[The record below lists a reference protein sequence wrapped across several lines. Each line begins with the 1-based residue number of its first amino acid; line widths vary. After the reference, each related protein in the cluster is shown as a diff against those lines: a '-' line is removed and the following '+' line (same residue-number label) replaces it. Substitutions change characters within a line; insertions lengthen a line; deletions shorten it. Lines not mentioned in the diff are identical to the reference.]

1 VERDILVRYKLQEK
15 SVYSIFQTIYNV
27 LNQSGFGS
35 LFGPKGTKYNDN
47 LNGTKFDDKI
57 DALAGDDLIHGRF
70 GNDKINAGDG
80 NDKAWGDD
88 GNDILDGGKG
98 NDELYGGDGKDTTIG
113 GKGNDKHDG
122 GAGIDTAIFSGPKSQ
137 YLIYRDN
144 DENIVVEHSV
154 NGGDGID
161 ILDNVELIKF
171 GNAPAVSL
179 EQLALP
185 QTVLN
190 TVLDVTGTNGNG
202 SWLNGSGIP
211 ATGVVQQD
219 SGHHENSQMFAYRQ
233 GSTIQPT
240 GVDPDGEINFVGPSG
255 PQVIDPAHNVSA
267 ANAGRGAIAIGV
279 SFNHGANGPGGM
291 TAEQFYDAGGK
302 DIWRLDLDPSP
313 NVNFL
318 NLESVYNPTL
328 NPTGSN
334 TVFVAMDN
342 NWAAQGITQGTVIAT
357 DNGGNQFAVQQFTN
371 LAFFNNLI
379 DHDPNVAGIQGGP
392 IAPAGSYEFVSE
404 QIGVTGVL
412 LTSIHTELTLV

>member
-1 VERDILVRYKLQEK
+1 M
-15 SVYSIFQTIYNV
+15 YSIFQTIYNV

-47 LNGTKFDDKI
+47 LNGTPFDDKI
-57 DALAGDDLIHGRF
+57 DALAGDDLIHGRY

-80 NDKAWGDD
+80 NDKAWGDE
-88 GNDILDGGKG
+88 GNDTIDGGKG
-98 NDELYGGDGKDTTIG
+98 NDELYGGDGNDTTIG

-137 YLIYRDN
+137 YQIFRN
-144 DENIVVEHSV
+144 ADETITVKHNKA
-154 NGGDGID
+154 NGDGID
-161 ILDNVELIKF
+161 VLDNNVELIKF

-190 TVLDVTGTNGNG
+190 ATLDITGTNGNG

-211 ATGVVQQD
+211 ANGVIQQD
-219 SGHHENSQMFAYRQ
+219 SGHHENSQMFTYRQ
-233 GSTIQPT
+233 GATIQSI
-240 GVDPDGEINFVGPSG
+240 GVNSDGEIVFTGPSG
-255 PQVIDPAHNVSA
+255 PQVIDPLHNVSV

-291 TAEQFYDAGGK
+291 TAEQFYNAGGQ
-302 DIWRLDLDPSP
+302 DIWRIDLDPTA

-318 NLESVYNPTL
+318 NLESMYNPTI
-328 NPTGSN
+328 NPNGSN

-379 DHDPNVAGIQGGP
+379 DHDPNVDGIQSGS
-392 IAPAGSYEFVSE
+392 IAPAGTYDIVSE
-404 QIGVTGVL
+404 QIGITGAT
-412 LTSIHTELTLV
+412 LTSIHTELVLT

>member
-1 VERDILVRYKLQEK
+1 MFGLK
-15 SVYSIFQTIYNV
+15 SLFDFLDDN
-27 LNQSGFGS
+27 
-35 LFGPKGTKYNDN
+35 LFGPYNLGSFFSRPYTNGNDN
-47 LNGTKFDDKI
+47 NSGTIWSDTIKAKGGNDTVRAGYGDDKVY
-57 DALAGDDLIHGRF
+57 GE
-70 GNDKINAGDG
+70 DG
-80 NDKAWGDD
+80 NDTLYGQQ
-88 GNDILDGGKG
+88 GNDLLDGGKG
-98 NDELYGGDGKDTTIG
+98 NDNLSGGDGKDTTIG
-113 GKGNDKHDG
+113 GKGDDVHDG

-137 YLIYRDN
+137 YQIFRN
-144 DENIVVEHSV
+144 ADETITVKHLNA
-154 NGGDGID
+154 NGDGTD
-161 ILDNVELIKF
+161 ILDHVELIKF
-171 GNAPAVSL
+171 GNAPTVSL

-219 SGHHENSQMFAYRQ
+219 SGHHENSQMFTYRQ

-302 DIWRLDLDPSP
+302 DIWRIDLDPTA

-318 NLESVYNPTL
+318 NLEAAYNPTI

-342 NWAAQGITQGTVIAT
+342 NWAAQGITQGMVIAT

-392 IAPAGSYEFVSE
+392 IAPAGTYDIVSE
-404 QIGVTGVL
+404 QIGITGAT